1 MQNKIVCTVTLIL
14 CIFLKVNVAHA
25 QDCGSNH
32 SDDGAGFYVS
42 STSDDKCPTSNFA
55 ILQSSIGN
63 QDPSAY
69 GANQP
74 AQSQYLFYAELFY
87 VVDTDRTALG
97 YSPNSDKTE
106 PSVLVR
112 RLNEGSWS

>member
-32 SDDGAGFYVS
+32 SDDGDGSYVS
-42 STSDDKCPTSNFA
+42 STSDDKCPTSNFTV
-55 ILQSSIGN
+55 LLSSIGG
-63 QDPSAY
+63 QDSSAY
-69 GANQP
+69 RANQP
-74 AQSQYLFYAELFY
+74 LQSQHLFYAELFY
-87 VVDTDRTALG
+87 VVDTDHTALG
-97 YSPNSDKTE
+97 YSVDPTKTE